1 MSDTS
6 TTFLTIGRLATK
18 AHVGVETIRYYQER
32 GLLPIPHSNGGYRQY
47 SITLV
52 DRIRFIKRSQELGFS
67 LDEITELLRLDEK
80 TDRTTI
86 RNIANKKI
94 NQIQQKVADLSRM
107 QHVLED
113 LVLSC
118 SHTSTKQRC
127 PIIATLA
134 SSIDAT

>member
-6 TTFLTIGRLATK
+6 TAFLTIGRLATK
-18 AHVGVETIRYYQER
+18 ASVGVETVRYYQVR

-47 SITLV
+47 PIALV

-86 RNIANKKI
+86 RNIANNKI
-94 NQIQQKVADLSRM
+94 DQIQQKVADLSRM
-107 QHVLED
+107 QHVLQE

-134 SSIDAT
+134 NSIDAT